1 MESRTVN
8 EFLVLKK
15 VFAERKNDLKQI
27 RLQTT
32 VKTKTVRRYND
43 ETTEETVEP
52 QYDTKVIDRRV
63 TEIQNA
69 ELAIDSAIKQSNATT
84 ALNVNVDVEKLLSP
98 ME

>member
-32 VKTKTVRRYND
+32 VKTKTTRRYND
-43 ETTEETVEP
+43 ETTEETVDP
-52 QYDTKVIDRRV
+52 QYDTKAIDRRV

-84 ALNVNVDVEKLLSP
+84 ILNVNVDVEKLLSP

>member
-32 VKTKTVRRYND
+32 VKTKTTRRYND
-43 ETTEETVEP
+43 ETTEETAEP

-84 ALNVNVDVEKLLSP
+84 TLNVNVDVEKLLSP

>member
-52 QYDTKVIDRRV
+52 QYDTKLIDRRV

-69 ELAIDSAIKQSNATT
+69 ELMIDAAIKQANATT
-84 ALNVNVDVEKLLSP
+84 TLNVNVDVEKLLSP
-98 ME
+98 MD

>member
-32 VKTKTVRRYND
+32 VKTKTTRRYND
-43 ETTEETVEP
+43 EETVETVDP
-52 QYDTKVIDRRV
+52 QYDTKLIDRRV

-84 ALNVNVDVEKLLSP
+84 TLNVNVDVEKLLSP